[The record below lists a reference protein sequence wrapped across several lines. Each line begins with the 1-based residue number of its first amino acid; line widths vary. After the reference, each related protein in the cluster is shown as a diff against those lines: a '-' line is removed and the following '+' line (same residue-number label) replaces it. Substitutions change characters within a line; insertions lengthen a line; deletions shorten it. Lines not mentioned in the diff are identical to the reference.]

1 METFSHFNLFIVV
14 HAREEKRWA
23 VSELQMRLQP
33 YLVEKEHGVVE
44 NFQLEKITFLTMK
57 KKKPIFFCNTT
68 RNDDD
73 VG

>member
-1 METFSHFNLFIVV
+1 
-14 HAREEKRWA
+14 
-23 VSELQMRLQP
+23 MRLQP